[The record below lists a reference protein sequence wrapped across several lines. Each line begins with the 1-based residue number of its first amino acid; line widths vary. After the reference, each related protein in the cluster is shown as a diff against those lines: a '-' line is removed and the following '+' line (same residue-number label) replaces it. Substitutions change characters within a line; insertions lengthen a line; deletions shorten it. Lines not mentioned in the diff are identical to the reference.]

1 LRKPVIKPENETDG
15 VSNAGDHSPQ
25 EVDMADRKVV
35 LGAIRTLEEVGA
47 RARVFVSMPL
57 VKGITPKGL
66 LDHSALERAATREP
80 FRRIHGIFSMD
91 EGGISYIDHAPL
103 YGDACFEGILI
114 RNGIIFLYREHMDRL
129 WRSAKGL
136 RIEIPYS
143 KEELSWHVV
152 RTIQEVGF
160 KKSESGYIRLVV
172 TRGLGDLG
180 INPKKCV
187 AATAYAIVSTIKL
200 YPKEAYQRGIELGL
214 SRRTRRP
221 GSSILDPRV
230 KSNNYLN
237 NVLGLLEGTN
247 NLELFETIMLTEEG
261 NIAEATVDNIF
272 CVIKEKGY
280 RTRPSKVRLLTPV
293 GDYCLNGITRASIMT
308 FARRFG
314 YNVEEVPDLMPV
326 DLLGP
331 DRECFMTGTGA
342 GIMPIVKVCRNLVGS
357 GRPGDIT
364 KKLLREIERAMANP
378 RYGLSFS
385 ANRAQVRKY
394 IREKKSPIQL

>member
-1 LRKPVIKPENETDG
+1 
-15 VSNAGDHSPQ
+15 
-25 EVDMADRKVV
+25 MADRKLV
-35 LGAIRTLEEVGA
+35 LGAIQTLKEVGA
-47 RARVFVSMPL
+47 RARVFVSMPV

-66 LDHSALERAATREP
+66 LNHPAAEKAATREP
-80 FRRIHGIFSMD
+80 FSRIHGILGMD

-143 KEELSWHVV
+143 KEELSWQIL
-152 RTIQEVGF
+152 RTIQAVGF
-160 KKSESGYIRLVV
+160 KKSESGYIRLIV

-187 AATAYAIVSTIKL
+187 AATVYAIVSTIKL

-214 SRRTRRP
+214 SRKIRRL
-221 GSSILDPRV
+221 GCSILDPRV

-237 NVLGLLEGTN
+237 NVMGLFEGTN
-247 NLELFETIMLTEEG
+247 NLELLEAIMLTEEG

-280 RTRPSKVRLLTPV
+280 RSRPSKVRILTPV

-308 FARRFG
+308 FARKFG
-314 YNVEEVPDLMPV
+314 YKVEEVPDLMPV
-326 DLLGP
+326 DLLGS

-342 GIMPIVKVCRNLVGS
+342 GIMPIVKVCGNLVGN
-357 GRPGDIT
+357 GRPGDVT
-364 KKLLREIERAMANP
+364 KKLLREIEKAMANP

-385 ANRAQVRKY
+385 ATEAEVKKY
-394 IREKKSPIQL
+394 IRLKKSPIQL

>member
-1 LRKPVIKPENETDG
+1 
-15 VSNAGDHSPQ
+15 
-25 EVDMADRKVV
+25 MADRKIV
-35 LGAIRTLEEVGA
+35 LGAIKTLEEVGA
-47 RARVFVSMPL
+47 RARVFVSMP
-57 VKGITPKGL
+57 VVRGITPKGL
-66 LDHSALERAATREP
+66 LNHSDSEKAATREP
-80 FRRIHGIFSMD
+80 FRRIHGIFGMD
-91 EGGISYIDHAPL
+91 EGGLSYIDHAPL

-114 RNGIIFLYREHMDRL
+114 RNGIVFLYREHMDRL

-143 KEELSWHVV
+143 EEELSWQVI
-152 RTIQEVGF
+152 RTIQAVGF

-187 AATAYAIVSTIKL
+187 AATVYAIVSTIKL

-214 SRRTRRP
+214 SRRIRRP
-221 GSSILDPRV
+221 GCSILDPRV

-237 NVLGLLEGTN
+237 NVMGLFEGTN
-247 NLELFETIMLTEEG
+247 NLELLEAIMLTDDG

-280 RTRPSKVRLLTPV
+280 RGRPSKVRILTPV
-293 GDYCLNGITRASIMT
+293 GDYCLNGITRASIMI

-314 YNVEEVPDLMPV
+314 YKVEEVSDLMPV
-326 DLLGP
+326 DLLGS

-342 GIMPIVKVCRNLVGS
+342 GIMPIVKVCGNVIGD
-357 GRPGDIT
+357 GRPGDVT
-364 KKLLREIERAMANP
+364 KKLLREIEKAMADP

-385 ANRAQVRKY
+385 ATESEVKKY
-394 IREKKSPIQL
+394 IRQKKSPIQL